1 MSEEKRIE
9 IALITGAKYNRKF
22 YKASDRIL
30 ILPSEVESLIKDG
43 VIRREDVPEIDEVD
57 KPLEKMKVDE
67 LKAYAFEHAIDLG
80 DASKKEEVLAAILK
94 AGDPNGGVS

>member
-1 MSEEKRIE
+1 MPEEKRIE

-22 YKASDRIL
+22 YKSGEKIA

-43 VIRREDVPEIDEVD
+43 VIKRDDVPEFEEID

-67 LKAYAFEHAIDLG
+67 LKAYASERNIDLG
-80 DASKKEEVLAAILK
+80 EATKKEDVLAAILK

>member
-1 MSEEKRIE
+1 M
-9 IALITGAKYNRKF
+9 
-22 YKASDRIL
+22 

-43 VIRREDVPEIDEVD
+43 VIRQEDVPEIDEVD